1 MDSAANAAGAM
12 LRTLSARKA
21 VAPEATIFFI
31 YFSFLK
37 SNDYDSEALQTKLC
51 ET

>member
-1 MDSAANAAGAM
+1 MGGGGPEI
-12 LRTLSARKA
+12 LTY
-21 VAPEATIFFI
+21 APVTIHNCIHTIFFI

-37 SNDYDSEALQTKLC
+37 SNDYDIEALQTKLC